1 MLSVNTPRG
10 TKSGP
15 ARLSLRRVSR
25 GSVGIAALALVG
37 AHLLVLFLV
46 LLVWL
51 VGLAPFFRDVHWIPA
66 VLATVVAAVGM
77 AVVFVKLIP
86 WAHQYEKVFSGGG
99 VFVLSWLH
107 WFAIVATGVAGI
119 LMVAMVWAD
128 VRWFH
133 LAGDPGI
140 DGLRDRAAEMPIP
153 AEWSLDEAGERDN
166 GFPADVYE
174 YEQSFDVPQSYE
186 FSQMADWLSSQE
198 WEQSF
203 GALRDIECDDS
214 GWCQAEVAPQDAGD
228 PVYTVV
234 ATYRRSELAGS
245 TPTVDVDLQYRITE

>member
-1 MLSVNTPRG
+1 MNTPKG

-15 ARLSLRRVSR
+15 SRLSLKRVSR
-25 GSVGIAALALVG
+25 GSVALAALALVG
-37 AHLLVLFLV
+37 AHLLVLLLV

-51 VGLAPFFRDVHWIPA
+51 VGLASVFDDVHWIPA
-66 VLATVVAAVGM
+66 VVATAVLVVGV

-107 WFAIVATGVAGI
+107 WIMLIGTAAVGI

-133 LAGDPGI
+133 LVGSPEI
-140 DGLRDRAAEMPIP
+140 DGLQERASTMPIP
-153 AEWSLDEAGERDN
+153 ADWSLDEAEETDD
-166 GFPADVYE
+166 GFPAEVYQ

-186 FSQMADWLSSQE
+186 FSQMADWLSSAE
-198 WEQSF
+198 WESSF
-203 GALRDIECDDS
+203 GALRDIECDEES
-214 GWCQAEVAPQDAGD
+214 GRCRAEAVPQEAGD
-228 PVYTVV
+228 PAYVVV
-234 ATYRRSELAGS
+234 ATYGPATGGGS
-245 TPTVDVDLQYRITE
+245 TPTVDVDLQYRAHE